1 MLGPAGFLANG
12 PQPAGTRP
20 ATEGWWT
27 GAVAGSW
34 MSQSPTP
41 NARGPSRSRI
51 LPDVEASW
59 ETTPVAF
66 SSFKK
71 KFLNQTA
78 DVTVRE
84 TGCHRRCG
92 AGHLR
97 AFEGTRHNSEFT
109 KQDESRIPSWTGR
122 GGARRGGRGRPG
134 SAASSWPPFALGS
147 APFLRSRRHHLAF
160 LAP

>member
-1 MLGPAGFLANG
+1 MDVTVPQTKCSQTIPVSDSAGFA
-12 PQPAGTRP
+12 A
-20 ATEGWWT
+20 
-27 GAVAGSW
+27 
-34 MSQSPTP
+34 
-41 NARGPSRSRI
+41 SR
-51 LPDVEASW
+51 

-92 AGHLR
+92 PATSAPSRARDIIQNLQNKMKAEFPAG
-97 AFEGTRHNSEFT
+97 
-109 KQDESRIPSWTGR
+109 QDAAGPAE
-122 GGARRGGRGRPG
+122 G

-147 APFLRSRRHHLAF
+147 APFLRSRWRHLAF